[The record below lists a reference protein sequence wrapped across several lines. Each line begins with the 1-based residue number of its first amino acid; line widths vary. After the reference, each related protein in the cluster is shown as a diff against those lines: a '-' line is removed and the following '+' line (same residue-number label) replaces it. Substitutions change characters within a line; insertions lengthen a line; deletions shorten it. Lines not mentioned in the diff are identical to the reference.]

1 MIKERSLYERMRIEN
16 YMFTIHKILWMFVSN
31 LEVHKSEVDSE
42 NVMLNFKVTL
52 ITFDIIPMKCCKGK
66 LLHFYG
72 IHVEKS

>member
-16 YMFTIHKILWMFVSN
+16 YMFTIHKILWIVSN
-31 LEVHKSEVDSE
+31 LRGTYI
-42 NVMLNFKVTL
+42 VMMNFKATL
-52 ITFDIIPMKCCKGK
+52 IRFDIIRMQCCEGK